1 MTSQSCPFVID
12 PSGRDIHGEAAKLRA
27 LGRVTKAELPGEV
40 LVWWVTDHALIKQ
53 LLTDSRV
60 SKDTYQH
67 WPAWGNGESELAKTW
82 PLAIWV
88 ADRNMITAYGA
99 EHIRL
104 RKLVAKAFT
113 ARRTAAMRPRI
124 ESITAELLDRLAEH
138 EPGKVVDL
146 RAEFAYPL
154 PVQVISELLGVP
166 DEIRDKL
173 LDVVHSIMQTTASLE
188 KAKANENRLYDLLGE
203 LVAIKRDQPGDDLTT
218 GLIQVADDGA
228 GGLSERELVDTVLL
242 MFTAGHETTVNLF
255 DQAIYA
261 ILTYEDLGHMVRR
274 GEANWED
281 VIEETLRLEAPF
293 ANLPLRYAVENIE
306 LDELTIAK
314 GDPIVIAFG
323 AAGRDLLL
331 HGEAADQFDVA
342 RPTRREHLAF
352 GYGVHHCPGAPLAR
366 LEAAI
371 GLPALFNR
379 FPGLALAE
387 SPDRLQ
393 PLESFIS
400 NGHRTLPV
408 TLRGGFNRS

>member
-12 PSGRDIHGEAAKLRA
+12 PSGQDIHGEAAKLRA
-27 LGRVTKAELPGEV
+27 LGRVAKVELPGKV
-40 LVWWVTDHALIKQ
+40 LAWWITDHALIKQ

-60 SKDTYQH
+60 SRDTYQH
-67 WPAWGNGESELAKTW
+67 WPAWGNGESQLAKTW

-99 EHIRL
+99 EHARL

-113 ARRTAAMRPRI
+113 ARQTAAMRPRI
-124 ESITAELLDRLAEH
+124 ESITVELLDRLAEH
-138 EPGKVVDL
+138 GPRKTVDL

-166 DEIRDKL
+166 DGIRDKL
-173 LDVVHSIMQTTASLE
+173 LDAVHVIMQTTASVE
-188 KAKANENRLYDLLGE
+188 EANANENRLYGLLGE
-203 LVAIKRDQPGDDLTT
+203 LMAIKRDQPGDDLTT
-218 GLIQVADDGA
+218 GLIHVADDGA
-228 GGLSERELVDTVLL
+228 EGLSERELVDTVLL

-261 ILTYEDLGHMVRR
+261 ILMHPGLGEMVRR

-293 ANLPLRYAVENIE
+293 ANLPMRYAVEDIE

-323 AAGRDLLL
+323 AVGRDPLL
-331 HGEAADQFDVA
+331 HGETADQFNFT
-342 RPTRREHLAF
+342 RPTLREHLAF
-352 GYGVHHCPGAPLAR
+352 GYGVHHCPDSAR
-366 LEAAI
+366 DV
-371 GLPALFNR
+371 G
-379 FPGLALAE
+379 
-387 SPDRLQ
+387 
-393 PLESFIS
+393 
-400 NGHRTLPV
+400 
-408 TLRGGFNRS
+408 